1 VTTRRLGQWGAV
13 LTDVLQAAIGCV
25 NHRYM
30 APSQQGIHP
39 AASLAYLLY
48 GSTFMWLHCYTA
60 FSFLPFPL
68 ELLKAALCC
77 MVLLASSPHLC
88 ATSWGLRAG
97 YATLHAGVT
106 RAAQPLLAALQPALR
121 AAAPLVVAAGSAG
134 GASVPAV
141 AAPAWHCLT
150 WWRQGPAVAAAA
162 ASGQSQQNSDV
173 AACLQ
178 YQTPV
183 LLLFGFVA
191 STWAV
196 HRAERCMRTKFLLSC
211 CGRQQEE
218 GQGAAAAA
226 AQPRAGGSGAG
237 AGSPPA
243 KRSRFPSL
251 LCPARHLLHP
261 AGRRV
266 IGCLPAPPSC

>member
-1 VTTRRLGQWGAV
+1 VTTCRLGQWGAV
-13 LTDVLQAAIGCV
+13 LTDVLQTAIGCV

-48 GSTFMWLHCYTA
+48 GSTAMWLHCYTA

-106 RAAQPLLAALQPALR
+106 RAAQPLLAALQAALR

-134 GASVPAV
+134 GASVPAA
-141 AAPAWHCLT
+141 AAPAWRCLT
-150 WWRQGPAVAAAA
+150 WWRQGPAMPAAA
-162 ASGQSQQNSDV
+162 ASGQSQQDSDV
-173 AACLQ
+173 AACLL

-196 HRAERCMRTKFLLSC
+196 HRAERRLRTDFLRSC
-211 CGRQQEE
+211 CDGCEE
-218 GQGAAAAA
+218 ERRDA
-226 AQPRAGGSGAG
+226 AQELAAPLPNDLDFLVCFA
-237 AGSPPA
+237 
-243 KRSRFPSL
+243 
-251 LCPARHLLHP
+251 
-261 AGRRV
+261 
-266 IGCLPAPPSC
+266 LPAIFFILLVAV